1 MAIVERLS
9 RGPATL
15 SEIAQPFGLTLAAI
29 VQHVQ
34 VLEQCNLV
42 KSEKTGRVRTCHAD
56 PRGLDIVSDWIT
68 KRRLTVERQLDR
80 LGQILADED
89 LGNTLYNTNTKRRI
103 HGESRNRTPSR

>member
-15 SEIAQPFGLTLAAI
+15 SEIAQPFDLTLAAI

-42 KSEKTGRVRTCHAD
+42 KSQKTGRVRTCQVD
-56 PRGLDIVSDWIT
+56 SRGLDLVSDWVT
-68 KRRLTVERQLDR
+68 KRRLTVGRQLDR
-80 LGQILADED
+80 LGKFLADED
-89 LGNTLYNTNTKRRI
+89 LGNPPTPTTAKRRI
-103 HGESRNRTPSR
+103 HGKS

>member
-15 SEIAQPFGLTLAAI
+15 SEIAQPFDLTLAAI

-42 KSEKTGRVRTCHAD
+42 KSEKIGRVRTCHVD
-56 PRGLDIVSDWIT
+56 PRGLDLVSNWVT

-80 LGQILADED
+80 LGKILADED
-89 LGNTLYNTNTKRRI
+89 VGIKLHDTNTKRRTN
-103 HGESRNRTPSR
+103 GESRNRILSK